1 MDTDGACIVNNW
13 ADDKIQKGKWLN
25 KNMFK
30 WMNNWADD
38 KKQKGKWLNKNMFK

>member
-13 ADDKIQKGKWLN
+13 ADDKIQEGKWLN

-30 WMNNWADD
+30 
-38 KKQKGKWLNKNMFK
+38 